1 MIKWKKKSGK
11 IFYSVITLKRIK
23 RRKKDEEEKEEE
35 QEEKRTNEHQP

>member
-35 QEEKRTNEHQP
+35 QEKRTNEH